1 MVVAKT
7 VAGGCK
13 KLRRFQQKEHCRPP
27 SKLCHL
33 QELFS
38 KNMSSLAVA
47 NEVTGGSKTKRQLQ
61 ETKINNELQQKSLLV
76 VASLDRHR
84 M

>member
-1 MVVAKT
+1 
-7 VAGGCK
+7 
-13 KLRRFQQKEHCRPP
+13 
-27 SKLCHL
+27 
-33 QELFS
+33 
-38 KNMSSLAVA
+38 MSSLAVA